1 MLCAVAPQARAP
13 ALAWRAREPRRSSR
27 ETSVLS
33 DRIGRGRRKP
43 SADSP
48 HSSSAS
54 KSSARAEPL
63 KPTTEAPNIESF
75 REWPLAEQVQA
86 AIEAMGI
93 SKPTPVQKLAIGP
106 VLEGR
111 DVIAKAETGTGK
123 TLAFG
128 APMMSKIEAGR
139 ATVLGL
145 VLCPTRELAQQVCGV
160 LEKLGAARGVKT
172 ALVVGGEPMPPQINA
187 LKAGAQ
193 VVVGTPGRV
202 IDLYGQRFLSFPW
215 TEFVVLDEAD
225 EMLEIGFIDDVR
237 KILSYTPEERQTL
250 LFSATYPT
258 EVLKLARESTRN
270 PVEIATAAGIAT
282 VKNID
287 QSWIAARRED
297 RALLLTRIIEQSAAD
312 DVFLVFC
319 DRRTEVDQLFRQLGR
334 LPFSIKSLHG
344 GYDQAARFRVMSA
357 FRTGEVKAL
366 IATDV
371 AARGL
376 DVHQVTHVI
385 NFAVPRDA
393 STYTHRIGRTGRAGR
408 DGTAITIVGPEH
420 VGRWH
425 EILRDT
431 KWEIREDQAPDRSGR
446 QRVREERHAPRG
458 RDEQRGP
465 ERGPE
470 RGEGR
475 REPRRDSVR
484 RDRGD
489 EVREAAPEVLHAAPR
504 SGEELQP
511 VREDTRR
518 RVRDDTRRPAR
529 DERGAERRDA
539 PAARRD
545 LHARDAQ
552 PAREAN
558 APRREPNAPRRE
570 PNAARREG
578 AAPRD
583 EGQVRRDAPPARE
596 PQARPE
602 ARPENR
608 SENRPE
614 NRHERRPPPRHE
626 PRAAQPP
633 TERPAAAQRPERAAA
648 ESNPAEHAHAPR
660 PRRESPAPAR
670 AAAAAS
676 ADGRPKREMS
686 TRERLRL
693 EREQA
698 QGAAPVAKAAAKSA
712 DAPASPASDARPPRR
727 RRPAGGPRRAP
738 PAGE

>member
-1 MLCAVAPQARAP
+1 M
-13 ALAWRAREPRRSSR
+13 
-27 ETSVLS
+27 S
-33 DRIGRGRRKP
+33 DRRGRGRRKP
-43 SADSP
+43 GSGST
-48 HSSSAS
+48 SSQAA
-54 KSSARAEPL
+54 KAGPRAEPL

-75 REWPLAEQVQA
+75 REWPLAEEVQR
-86 AIEAMGI
+86 AIEGMGI

-128 APMMSKIEAGR
+128 APMMSKIESGR

-160 LEKLGAARGVKT
+160 LEKLGATRGVKT

-250 LFSATYPT
+250 LFSATYPA

-270 PVEIATAAGIAT
+270 PIELATAAGIAT

-297 RALLLTRIIEQSAAD
+297 RALLLTRIIEQSASD

-376 DVHQVTHVI
+376 DVHQVTHVV
-385 NFAVPRDA
+385 NYAVPRDA

-431 KWEIREDQAPDRSGR
+431 KWEIREDQAPERSGR
-446 QRVREERHAPRG
+446 PRVREERRG
-458 RDEQRGP
+458 SGERARDEHRRGGSAPQREDSGPRREPEAP
-465 ERGPE
+465 EREVRRSRRDEAPA
-470 RGEGR
+470 
-475 REPRRDSVR
+475 REPRRDPR
-484 RDRGD
+484 P
-489 EVREAAPEVLHAAPR
+489 PESA
-504 SGEELQP
+504 
-511 VREDTRR
+511 
-518 RVRDDTRRPAR
+518 RPDA
-529 DERGAERRDA
+529 GAGRPS
-539 PAARRD
+539 PAAR
-545 LHARDAQ
+545 
-552 PAREAN
+552 
-558 APRREPNAPRRE
+558 
-570 PNAARREG
+570 
-578 AAPRD
+578 
-583 EGQVRRDAPPARE
+583 
-596 PQARPE
+596 PQ
-602 ARPENR
+602 
-608 SENRPE
+608 
-614 NRHERRPPPRHE
+614 
-626 PRAAQPP
+626 
-633 TERPAAAQRPERAAA
+633 
-648 ESNPAEHAHAPR
+648 
-660 PRRESPAPAR
+660 R
-670 AAAAAS
+670 AAAAPPQRAPRPTAQAPS
-676 ADGRPKREMS
+676 DRPKREMS

-693 EREQA
+693 ERERAA
-698 QGAAPVAKAAAKSA
+698 QLANSPS
-712 DAPASPASDARPPRR
+712 SPAPKAPPAPSSGDEADSSAPRR
-727 RRPAGGPRRAP
+727 RRRGGRGTRGPTAEQ
-738 PAGE
+738 A

>member
-1 MLCAVAPQARAP
+1 VAIFMGRERMLCADASEANGAAGNPKYEAEERRP
-13 ALAWRAREPRRSSR
+13 A
-27 ETSVLS
+27 LS
-33 DRIGRGRRKP
+33 DRRGRGRRAP
-43 SADSP
+43 GGDSP
-48 HSSSAS
+48 SS
-54 KSSARAEPL
+54 KSGPRAEPL
-63 KPTTEAPNIESF
+63 KPTTEAPDIHTF
-75 REWPLAEQVQA
+75 REWPLTPEVQS

-93 SKPTPVQKLAIGP
+93 TQPTPVQKLAIGP

-139 ATVLGL
+139 STVLGL

-160 LEKLGAARGVKT
+160 LEKLGAPRGVKT

-270 PVEIATAAGIAT
+270 PVEIATASGIAT

-297 RALLLTRIIEQSAAD
+297 RALLLTRIIEQSASD
-312 DVFLVFC
+312 DVILVFC
-319 DRRTEVDQLFRQLGR
+319 DRRTEVDQLMRQLGR
-334 LPFSIKSLHG
+334 LPFSIKALHG

-376 DVHQVTHVI
+376 DVHQVTHVV
-385 NFAVPRDA
+385 NYAVPRDA

-446 QRVREERHAPRG
+446 PPVR
-458 RDEQRGP
+458 
-465 ERGPE
+465 
-470 RGEGR
+470 EGR
-475 REPRRDSVR
+475 RPWRGPDGPVEEGGEREVR
-484 RDRGD
+484 ERGSRGPLRGD
-489 EVREAAPEVLHAAPR
+489 E
-504 SGEELQP
+504 
-511 VREDTRR
+511 
-518 RVRDDTRRPAR
+518 
-529 DERGAERRDA
+529 RG
-539 PAARRD
+539 
-545 LHARDAQ
+545 
-552 PAREAN
+552 
-558 APRREPNAPRRE
+558 
-570 PNAARREG
+570 
-578 AAPRD
+578 
-583 EGQVRRDAPPARE
+583 
-596 PQARPE
+596 
-602 ARPENR
+602 
-608 SENRPE
+608 
-614 NRHERRPPPRHE
+614 
-626 PRAAQPP
+626 
-633 TERPAAAQRPERAAA
+633 ERAAA
-648 ESNPAEHAHAPR
+648 EAPRAPRARPAEDRQPEPQRDESRRGTARRDSQPR
-660 PRRESPAPAR
+660 EERRPSERRARDPQATEARSQEPRREAPTREEAPRRDDSRRRGPQERPAPSSRAPREGSAR
-670 AAAAAS
+670 EDARVAAPRAESTPRPPPRERAPAEAPS
-676 ADGRPKREMS
+676 AGSDRPKRAMS

-693 EREQA
+693 EREGKLIA
-698 QGAAPVAKAAAKSA
+698 STSAAPVAAQRSSDDSAEAAAPRK
-712 DAPASPASDARPPRR
+712 RRPRR
-727 RRPAGGPRRAP
+727 RSSRSDAP

>member
-1 MLCAVAPQARAP
+1 M
-13 ALAWRAREPRRSSR
+13 
-27 ETSVLS
+27 S
-33 DRIGRGRRKP
+33 DRSGRGRRKSGSGSP
-43 SADSP
+43 SSQAAKAGP
-48 HSSSAS
+48 
-54 KSSARAEPL
+54 RAEPL
-63 KPTTEAPNIESF
+63 KPTTEAPNIETF
-75 REWPLAEQVQA
+75 REWPLAEEVQR
-86 AIEAMGI
+86 AIEGMGI
-93 SKPTPVQKLAIGP
+93 TKPTPVQKLAIGP

-128 APMMSKIEAGR
+128 APMMSKIESGR

-160 LEKLGAARGVKT
+160 LEKLGATRGVKT

-250 LFSATYPT
+250 LFSATYPA

-270 PVEIATAAGIAT
+270 PVELATAAGIAT

-297 RALLLTRIIEQSAAD
+297 RALLLTRIIEQSASD

-376 DVHQVTHVI
+376 DVHQVTHVV

-431 KWEIREDQAPDRSGR
+431 KWEIREDQAPERSGR
-446 QRVREERHAPRG
+446 PRVREDRRGSGERA
-458 RDEQRGP
+458 RDEHRRGGAAP
-465 ERGPE
+465 EREDAERRDESRAPE
-470 RGEGR
+470 REQR
-475 REPRRDSVR
+475 EPREPRRGRREEAPAREAR
-484 RDRGD
+484 RDRG
-489 EVREAAPEVLHAAPR
+489 PR
-504 SGEELQP
+504 SG
-511 VREDTRR
+511 
-518 RVRDDTRRPAR
+518 
-529 DERGAERRDA
+529 
-539 PAARRD
+539 
-545 LHARDAQ
+545 
-552 PAREAN
+552 
-558 APRREPNAPRRE
+558 
-570 PNAARREG
+570 
-578 AAPRD
+578 
-583 EGQVRRDAPPARE
+583 
-596 PQARPE
+596 ARPE
-602 ARPENR
+602 ADAGAVAR
-608 SENRPE
+608 SQ
-614 NRHERRPPPRHE
+614 
-626 PRAAQPP
+626 RAPSASTPAQPP
-633 TERPAAAQRPERAAA
+633 R
-648 ESNPAEHAHAPR
+648 APR
-660 PRRESPAPAR
+660 PSVDAR
-670 AAAAAS
+670 S
-676 ADGRPKREMS
+676 DRPKREMS

-693 EREQA
+693 ERERTTPQPA
-698 QGAAPVAKAAAKSA
+698 AAASAAPTAK
-712 DAPASPASDARPPRR
+712 PASTSRPAPNSGDAADSPPRR
-727 RRPAGGPRRAP
+727 RRSRGGRGARGPSNEQA
-738 PAGE
+738 

>member
-1 MLCAVAPQARAP
+1 M
-13 ALAWRAREPRRSSR
+13 
-27 ETSVLS
+27 S
-33 DRIGRGRRKP
+33 DRRGRGRRKP
-43 SADSP
+43 NGDSP
-48 HSSSAS
+48 SSTGAP
-54 KSSARAEPL
+54 KGAGRAEPL
-63 KPTTEAPNIESF
+63 KPTTEAPNIETF
-75 REWPLAEQVQA
+75 REWPLAEEVHG

-93 SKPTPVQKLAIGP
+93 TKPTPVQKLAIGP

-250 LFSATYPT
+250 LFSATYPA

-270 PVEIATAAGIAT
+270 PIELATAAGIAT

-297 RALLLTRIIEQSAAD
+297 RALLLTRIIEQSASD

-376 DVHQVTHVI
+376 DVHQVTHVV
-385 NFAVPRDA
+385 NYAVPRDA

-420 VGRWH
+420 IGRWH
-425 EILRDT
+425 EILADT

-446 QRVREERHAPRG
+446 QRVREERHSPRG
-458 RDEQRGP
+458 RDEARSEQGD
-465 ERGPE
+465 ERSDAP
-470 RGEGR
+470 RGEARDGERTEGR
-475 REPRRDSVR
+475 GGPRRDSNR
-484 RDRGD
+484 HPGRD
-489 EVREAAPEVLHAAPR
+489 A
-504 SGEELQP
+504 
-511 VREDTRR
+511 
-518 RVRDDTRRPAR
+518 AR
-529 DERGAERRDA
+529 DSARNSPRESGRPPMREERRDA
-539 PAARRD
+539 PAAQAPQRD
-545 LHARDAQ
+545 
-552 PAREAN
+552 
-558 APRREPNAPRRE
+558 APRRE
-570 PNAARREG
+570 ARHGE
-578 AAPRD
+578 
-583 EGQVRRDAPPARE
+583 APPAR
-596 PQARPE
+596 RPE
-602 ARPENR
+602 TGEPRTRVEPRAPQPPTDRPRRAERPDRSPAERGAPAARTPA
-608 SENRPE
+608 
-614 NRHERRPPPRHE
+614 ERAPTPQRAPAPPPR
-626 PRAAQPP
+626 
-633 TERPAAAQRPERAAA
+633 
-648 ESNPAEHAHAPR
+648 
-660 PRRESPAPAR
+660 REVP
-670 AAAAAS
+670 AAAAS
-676 ADGRPKREMS
+676 DAGRPKREMS

-693 EREQA
+693 EREQS
-698 QGAAPVAKAAAKSA
+698 QGAPAAASA
-712 DAPASPASDARPPRR
+712 PRPAPAGPTSEDRPQRR
-727 RRPAGGPRRAP
+727 RRPAGAGRNTPP
-738 PAGE
+738 PAK